1 MRTENSIEMEK
12 MLIRNNDHQTVGY
25 SKKKKKFAVQS
36 AFVLYLILSLT
47 DFFVVSIL
55 DVR

>member
-1 MRTENSIEMEK
+1 MIIK
-12 MLIRNNDHQTVGY
+12 QLAIV
-25 SKKKKKFAVQS
+25 KKKKKFAVQS